1 MTTLCFANEVIKSIK
16 MSTRKPNIG
25 FSYLLALAV
34 VAFSRFAW
42 LPWIV
47 IYLHQRKYNSWA
59 ATVFGYGLLLSCF
72 HIGQYLGHALTKSKS
87 MNSSWFSISFMTL
100 TGSFI
105 SLCFITRYTLILAL
119 FVIMGMSGMILTGVS
134 INIDTNAPQLAI
146 LKRASELEIN
156 DTLERNL
163 VSFAFAILIAGYLYN
178 SHPLAQFPLYHLAL
192 ALAAFC
198 LLVLGYYVII
208 SRMIKRRA
216 PGIGGSV
223 ENAPGMSA
231 SDSTGSTAVVV
242 DYNGPVPEN
251 FLEVCSGNLARAR
264 AMYGKALQWRQE
276 KNVDHIFDIPQ
287 DHFHAILENYPHA
300 IHGYSLDGCGVVYE
314 LLGRGSMPGIK
325 AAGVTI
331 DQVVWHMELRNELV
345 FRRLLEPEYMRA
357 QGAEPAPF
365 TPDST
370 NTDVLS
376 APVRKMITVLDVA
389 GVGLGSVNK
398 DVLSF
403 ILRSGEI
410 IDNYYPNQVSQL
422 IVVNAPSW
430 FSILFSTISAVL
442 PASVR
447 KKVAILYGTEG
458 LEKYIHPSQRPV
470 AYGGTGVEL
479 GKAQGHLDFLALE
492 QKWRTSGQSS
502 TLVSSAAAAGH
513 VSTPTASSAPVAA
526 PLRPLEEKRG
536 LLSWFQ
542 RPQTAYLGEENTYK
556 YNAVTRTWGEDVG
569 ASDATADNLSAST
582 APNRKGAPEKKPRT
596 HGRGRASSDE
606 DSSDELLPK
615 RNKADK
621 KRPASAYHAT
631 AHASNSEQER
641 ARRANV
647 LKEKVDEHGMVLA
660 IQAAQRAKRELSSLS
675 NIEDGG
681 NTGMNMRDLRRSMSF
696 HDAADFRS
704 VDTSS
709 EQGMFRS
716 HDDGEAGSGESRGN
730 STRESNFIPSKLS
743 PQLFLIVL
751 MIYCTC
757 LWVQS
762 ALFSLIPVWLVIPV
776 SAGGMEYSVRE
787 VTLVLSSTAM
797 WCLLGHKGTS
807 QRTDHMLK
815 TSPIRAL
822 RLGCGLLLV
831 VLFLLPFFLE
841 YTVPNVDDP
850 VDLPEDSASLSPA
863 DMEDWHE
870 KDHRVQFITVFGRP
884 LLSQMPV
891 SYSTFISAD
900 RHNVAYD
907 YVHWASSKYTFHTR
921 SILALQLPSVLFS
934 LILCGLQM
942 CRRAAGILL
951 QLTLANTFNDPSSVR
966 RALNGLVEI
975 GGPTLAASLFS
986 LGYGMGLQYPMDASS
1001 FFSIAACQIMLVYI
1015 ASILLRVQFRGD
1027 YGVMADYDEAMGGGG
1042 GGSASTQG
1050 TRYAQNDTNDILLEE
1065 GTSSASSRHAYQ
1077 RGTRRTTAATAQ
1089 AEFIPPEAPSRLSSL
1104 AQVFSIPL
1112 GDASLV
1118 YSPIFAAYGSK
1129 LYNLKDDFKDV

>member
-1 MTTLCFANEVIKSIK
+1 
-16 MSTRKPNIG
+16 MSTKKPSIG

-119 FVIMGMSGMILTGVS
+119 FIIMGMSGMILTGVS

-146 LKRASELEIN
+146 LKRASNLEIN

-163 VSFAFAILIAGYLYN
+163 VSFAFAILIAGYLYT
-178 SHPLAQFPLYHLAL
+178 SHPLAQFPLYQLAL
-192 ALAAFC
+192 ALAVFC
-198 LLVLGYYVII
+198 LLVLGYYIII
-208 SRMIKRRA
+208 SRMIKKRA
-216 PGIGGSV
+216 PGIGGSL
-223 ENAPGMSA
+223 ENASF
-231 SDSTGSTAVVV
+231 SDGADNAPESTAAVVE
-242 DYNGPVPEN
+242 YTGPVPEN
-251 FLEVCSGNLARAR
+251 FLAICSGNLAKAR
-264 AMYGKALQWRQE
+264 DMYGKMLQWRQE
-276 KNVDHIFDIPQ
+276 KKVDQIFDTPQ
-287 DHFHAILENYPHA
+287 SHFHAILENYPHA

-331 DQVVWHMELRNELV
+331 EQVVWHMELRNELV
-345 FRRLLEPEYMRA
+345 FRRLLEPDYMRA
-357 QGAEPAPF
+357 QGAEPAPH

-376 APVRKMITVLDVA
+376 APVRKMITVLDVGGI
-389 GVGLGSVNK
+389 GVTSVNV
-398 DVLSF
+398 DVLNF
-403 ILRSGEI
+403 ILKSGEI
-410 IDNYYPNQVSQL
+410 IDKYYPNQVSRL
-422 IVVNAPSW
+422 IVVNAPSF
-430 FSILFSTISAVL
+430 FSFVFGAISGVL
-442 PASVR
+442 PESVR
-447 KKVAILYGTEG
+447 QKVAILYGTEG
-458 LEKYIHPSQRPV
+458 LEKYIHASQRPV

-492 QKWRTSGQSS
+492 QKWRTAGQ
-502 TLVSSAAAAGH
+502 
-513 VSTPTASSAPVAA
+513 TAVPVSAPVAPPA
-526 PLRPLEEKRG
+526 SSPAIVPTRPPEEKRG

-569 ASDATADNLSAST
+569 TSEAAAVELSAST
-582 APNRKGAPEKKPRT
+582 GTNRKGGQEKMKHRS
-596 HGRGRASSDE
+596 HGRGRTSSGE

-615 RNKADK
+615 KNKGEK
-621 KRPASAYHAT
+621 KRQANAAQHAG
-631 AHASNSEQER
+631 ANASNTEQER
-641 ARRANV
+641 TRRANV

-675 NIEDGG
+675 NVEEGG
-681 NTGMNMRDLRRSMSF
+681 SAGMNMRDLRRSMSF
-696 HDAADFRS
+696 HDAADFRG
-704 VDTSS
+704 VDTSN
-709 EQGMFRS
+709 EQGLYRS
-716 HDDGEAGSGESRGN
+716 HDDVEGMNSDGSRSTT
-730 STRESNFIPSKLS
+730 TRENSFIPAKLS
-743 PQLFLIVL
+743 PKLFLIVL

-757 LWVQS
+757 LWVQT

-797 WCLLGHKGTS
+797 WCLLGHKLTS

-831 VLFLLPFFLE
+831 VLFVLPFVLE
-841 YTVPNVDDP
+841 YTVPNIDDP

-884 LLSQMPV
+884 LLSQTPV
-891 SYSTFISAD
+891 SYSTFTSAD

-942 CRRAAGILL
+942 CCRAAGIIL

-1001 FFSIAACQIMLVYI
+1001 FFSIAGCQIMLVYI

-1027 YGVMADYDEAMGGGG
+1027 YGVMADYDEAMGGGNNG
-1042 GGSASTQG
+1042 AST
-1050 TRYAQNDTNDILLEE
+1050 RFAQNDVNEILLEE
-1065 GTSSASSRHAYQ
+1065 GTPSSSRHAYQ
-1077 RGTRRTTAATAQ
+1077 RGTRRSATTSVQ
-1089 AEFIPPEAPSRLSSL
+1089 ADYAPPEAPSRLSSL